1 MADFASVMQQ
11 VDDPVML
18 QQLQQKQ
25 HKQPE
30 QLEQQHKQPE
40 QQQQKHDDRQEQP
53 PPSDTGPDKQR
64 DLKLYKAR
72 WVILAV
78 YMMYSMANA
87 VHWIQ
92 YSIISNI
99 TAKFYDV
106 SNFAIDTT
114 STIYMIVYVPLVVPA
129 SWVLDRLV
137 SVKSCQVPS
146 ASFR

>member
-1 MADFASVMQQ
+1 MADFASVMQK
-11 VDDPVML
+11 VDDPLLL
-18 QQLQQKQ
+18 QQLQQQQQ
-25 HKQPE
+25 HKQPD
-30 QLEQQHKQPE
+30 QQHKQPDQQHKQPE
-40 QQQQKHDDRQEQP
+40 QR
-53 PPSDTGPDKQR
+53 PDKQQR

-99 TAKFYDV
+99 TTKFYDV
-106 SNFAIDTT
+106 SSFAIDTT

-129 SWVLDRLV
+129 SWILDRLV
-137 SVKSCQVPS
+137 SVSCQVPS
-146 ASFR
+146 TLTD